1 MPSSE
6 LSAQGSPTSGSL
18 PPIAV
23 IGFSL
28 RFPGD
33 AVSPESFWKMLLE
46 ARSASTPFPKDRL
59 NIEAH
64 YHPEKARLN
73 AITVTGG
80 HFITGDIAE
89 FDAPFFSITAQEA
102 EALDP
107 QQRLIIETAYRA
119 LENAGLPMHKIAG
132 SKTSVF
138 SGSFTFDYTM
148 LSLRDSEAPPKY
160 QAMGTSATML
170 ANRISWFYDLHGPSV
185 NLDSACS
192 SSMMAMDM
200 ACQSIWNG
208 DSEMVG
214 YTLPY
219 PASLQ

>member
-6 LSAQGSPTSGSL
+6 FVAQSNPMGSL

-33 AVSPESFWKMLLE
+33 AVAPEPFWKMLSE
-46 ARSASTPFPKDRL
+46 ARCASTEFPKDRL
-59 NIEAH
+59 NIDSH

-73 AITVTGG
+73 SVTVTGG
-80 HFITGDIAE
+80 HFISGDLAA
-89 FDAPFFSITAQEA
+89 FDAPFFSLTAQEA

-107 QQRLIIETAYRA
+107 QQRLILETTYRA
-119 LENAGLPMHKIAG
+119 LENAGLPMHKITG

-138 SGSFTFDYTM
+138 SGSFTFDYAM
-148 LSLRDSEAPPKY
+148 ISFRDSESPPKY
-160 QAMGTSATML
+160 QAVGTSATML
-170 ANRISWFYDLHGPSV
+170 ANRISWFYNLHGPSV

-200 ACQSIWNG
+200 ACQSIWSG
-208 DSEMVG
+208 DSEMVHF
-214 YTLPY
+214 TF
-219 PASLQ
+219 SFSSQ